1 MDNFSTKLLT
11 GASAG
16 LAAVALAAVAVQ
28 SGENIF
34 NWQCFW
40 LTGLIFL
47 FATSALRR
55 VEWQPASRSGQFVIW
70 CAGWSYSLYL
80 LHHTILM
87 DYPRTLRGGMV
98 PAIALASRSCSRC

>member
-55 VEWQPASRSGQFVIW
+55 VRVAAGEVAPVSSSFGAQAGPTRST
-70 CAGWSYSLYL
+70 CY
-80 LHHTILM
+80 TI
-87 DYPRTLRGGMV
+87 RF
-98 PAIALASRSCSRC
+98 